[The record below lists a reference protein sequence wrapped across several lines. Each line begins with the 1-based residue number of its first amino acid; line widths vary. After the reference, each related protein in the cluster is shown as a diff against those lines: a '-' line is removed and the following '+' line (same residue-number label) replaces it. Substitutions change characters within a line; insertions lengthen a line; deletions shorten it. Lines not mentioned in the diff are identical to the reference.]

1 MRYQKFD
8 PVAMAR
14 RSLNYLTS
22 MVDENND
29 HLPYWLI
36 LPNKKPAEAAHCR
49 VDDAELVGSW
59 YEGLESSM
67 RVLNTQEG
75 ADVLESFKRF
85 LLSSW
90 GDHGLRFH
98 NKYPWTHTM
107 HSSFHEMGYIL
118 PALNRLSEKYPED
131 EEIEAR
137 ISGLIKGLRS
147 LVIERKVRTFWS
159 GDMNEPEPIYEF
171 PNDVYLQDGGF
182 DLTRHTGRGEQ
193 AIRNSIMLH
202 SLVRR
207 YELKKDEAALDL
219 ACGIANYV
227 LGPSRY
233 FSWDMN
239 FFGHVHSAMWFA
251 SGLVRLGRVIGRD
264 EYIQKARGIYAY
276 VRSLSSS
283 FGWVPEFARWHPMD
297 EEHCESCCIKD
308 MIECAFELIDCGYD
322 EYWTDVVLF
331 SRNQLVEN
339 QISYSGYVTD
349 DNSRP
354 DGNGITY
361 RNISSRMIGGYTG
374 GSLPN
379 SISLTKFRSIAGCCA
394 GIAPVG
400 LAMVWDRSVTQKEGC
415 LCVNIPLDK
424 QTDDYI
430 LESAYP
436 ERGEMTLT
444 AKHDTKVCFRVYPFM
459 KGDIKICVDWKET
472 VFDMH
477 DGLICVGGV
486 KAGQKVTLSHPIRSA
501 LKKEHCAGREYKVLW
516 MGCDVIDILPHG
528 EHLRLFQRD
537 LKSPKVL
544 PKPEDVVYTG
554 AANYGPTQQK
564 AAIAKDAIITGK

>member
-8 PVAMAR
+8 PAAMAR
-14 RSLNYLTS
+14 RSLNYLTR
-22 MVDENND
+22 MVDDKND

-67 RVLNTQEG
+67 HVLDTQQG
-75 ADVLESFKRF
+75 AEVLESFKRF
-85 LLSSW
+85 LMSGW
-90 GDHGLRFH
+90 GEHGLRFH

-118 PALNRLSEKYPED
+118 PALNRLSEKYPD
-131 EEIEAR
+131 DAQIEAR
-137 ISGLIKGLRS
+137 ISGLIKGMRS
-147 LVIERKVRTFWS
+147 LVIERKVRTFWN
-159 GDMNEPEPIYEF
+159 GDMKETEPIYEF

-182 DLTRHTGRGEQ
+182 DLTCHTGRGEQ

-207 YELKKDEAALDL
+207 YELKNDTVAMDL
-219 ACGIANYV
+219 ACGIANHV

-251 SGLVRLGRVIGRD
+251 SGLARLGRVIGRD
-264 EYIQKARGIYAY
+264 EYVQKARGIYAF
-276 VRSLSSS
+276 VRSQSSS
-283 FGWVPEFARWHPMD
+283 FGWVPEYARWHPMD

-349 DNSRP
+349 DNSLP
-354 DGNGITY
+354 DENGITY
-361 RNISSRMIGGYTG
+361 HDISSRMIGGYTG

-379 SISLTKFRSIAGCCA
+379 SISLAKFRSIAGCCA
-394 GIAPVG
+394 GIAPIAV
-400 LAMVWDRSVTQKEGC
+400 AMVWDRAVTEKDGSM
-415 LCVNIPLDK
+415 CVNIPMDK
-424 QTDDYI
+424 AARNYT
-430 LESAYP
+430 LKSEYP
-436 ERGEMTLT
+436 EKGCVSITPKT
-444 AKHDTKVCFRVYPFM
+444 DACVSFRVFPFM
-459 KGDIKICVDWKET
+459 KGKLKVSVDGVDKPFERKNE
-472 VFDMH
+472 V
-477 DGLICVGGV
+477 IIVGSI
-486 KAGQKVTLSHPIRSA
+486 KAGQKVSLSHPLRTA
-501 LKKEHCAGREYKVLW
+501 LKTEHCAGRDYKVLW
-516 MGCDVIDILPHG
+516 RGCDVIDILPHG

-537 LKSPKVL
+537 LSIPKVL
-544 PKPEDVVYTG
+544 PKPADVIYTG
-554 AANYGPTQQK
+554 AANYGPTQQSSAS
-564 AAIAKDAIITGK
+564 AAERK